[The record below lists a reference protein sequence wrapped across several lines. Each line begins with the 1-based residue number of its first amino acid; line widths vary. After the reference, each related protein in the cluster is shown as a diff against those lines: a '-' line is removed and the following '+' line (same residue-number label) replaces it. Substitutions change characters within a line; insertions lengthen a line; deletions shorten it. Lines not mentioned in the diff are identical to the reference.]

1 MERKHFKV
9 HEANILFLT
18 LAIIFITVGATAQAW
33 DVHLGLII
41 TEYLIIALPVILAG
55 VILKVDLKSALK
67 LNPIKGRT
75 VARII
80 GISILIIPTVAVAN
94 LIPIA
99 ILGHFNKVILPEI
112 PSPKTTLELLIS
124 FFIIAISPGIC
135 EELFFRGM
143 VLNAYENTYNKKTA
157 AIMAAIMFGVF
168 HFNIQNLFGPI
179 IIGLAAAYIMHITK
193 SLYGAMVLHM
203 SNNAIA
209 VFSDYWVTRHPPQG
223 VDVANATASYNG
235 NTAYMLTTIVTMIVL
250 ATIGLFFVRLLLNG
264 LKRDSFYYALG
275 EPFEMDGQ
283 VYYLVEKESNHG
295 KIVSKTAAFSG
306 GTYNLSAEKRVVL
319 KSLNAKHPKR
329 IHDIWE
335 DNAYKEVVDAKAFA
349 PIVGVLC
356 LYVYLLYQF
365 LSYTG

>member
-1 MERKHFKV
+1 MERKNFKV
-9 HEANILFLT
+9 YEANILFLL
-18 LAIIFITVGATAQAW
+18 LAIIFITAGATAQAW

-41 TEYLIIALPVILAG
+41 TEYLIIALPVMLAG
-55 VILKVDLKSALK
+55 LILKVDLKSALK
-67 LNPIKGRT
+67 LNPIKART
-75 VARII
+75 VVRIV
-80 GISILIIPTVAVAN
+80 GISILIIPTVAVVN

-112 PSPKTTLELLIS
+112 PSPKTTMELLVS

-143 VLNAYENTYNKKTA
+143 VLNAYESAYNKKTA

-168 HFNIQNLFGPI
+168 HFNIQNLFGPFV
-179 IIGLAAAYIMHITK
+179 IGLMAAYIMHVTK
-193 SLYGAMVLHM
+193 SLYGAIILHM
-203 SNNAIA
+203 SNNGIA
-209 VFSDYWVTRHPPQG
+209 VLSDYWLTRYPPQG
-223 VDVANATASYNG
+223 VDVANATATYNG
-235 NTAYMLTTIVTMIVL
+235 NTADMISTILTMIVL
-250 ATIGLFFVRLLLNG
+250 AAIGLFFVRRLLNG

-295 KIVSKTAAFSG
+295 KIVSRAAAFSG
-306 GTYNLSAEKRVVL
+306 GDYNLFAEKRVVL
-319 KSLNAKHPKR
+319 KSLNARRPKR

-365 LSYTG
+365 LTYTR